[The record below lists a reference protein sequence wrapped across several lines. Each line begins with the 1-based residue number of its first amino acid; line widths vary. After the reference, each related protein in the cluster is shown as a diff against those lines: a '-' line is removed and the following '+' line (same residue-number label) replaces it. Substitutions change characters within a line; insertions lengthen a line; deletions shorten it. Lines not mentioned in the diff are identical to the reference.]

1 MLAGPHQSPCP
12 LSTSLVIYFS
22 RNTMIFRVTSLA
34 LLSGMVLFT
43 SAAPW
48 YSPPAPVT
56 HYVNVSNDT
65 AGLLYDPPYISAAVG
80 DTVSFTFHPKNH
92 TVTQSSFDAPCT
104 PLPGG
109 IDTGFVPVTPGTYDD
124 DLPSWEFIVVGTD
137 PVWIHCSQAANTAA
151 SHCGQG
157 MVFAVNP
164 GPEGSN
170 NSFSFFKAYALA
182 VGGELAA
189 VNSTTY

>member
-1 MLAGPHQSPCP
+1 
-12 LSTSLVIYFS
+12 
-22 RNTMIFRVTSLA
+22 MILPSLA

-65 AGLLYDPPYISAAVG
+65 AGLLYDPPYISATPG
-80 DTVSFTFHPKNH
+80 DTVSFKFHPKNH

-104 PLPGG
+104 PLYGG
-109 IDTGFVPVTPGTYDD
+109 TDTGFVPVTLGTNDS
-124 DLPSWEFIVVGTD
+124 DLPSREFIVADWD
-137 PVWIHCSQAANTAA
+137 PIWIHCRQAANTAA

-164 GPEGSN
+164 GPDGSY
-170 NSFSFFKAYALA
+170 NSFAAFKAKALA
-182 VGGELAA
+182 IGKQLAA
-189 VNSTTY
+189 SNGTKY

>member
-1 MLAGPHQSPCP
+1 MIYF
-12 LSTSLVIYFS
+12 SLLVYFS
-22 RNTMIFRVTSLA
+22 RNTMILPSLA

-65 AGLLYDPPYISAAVG
+65 AGLLYDPPYISATPG
-80 DTVSFTFHPKNH
+80 DTVSFKFHPKNH

-104 PLPGG
+104 PLYGG
-109 IDTGFVPVTPGTYDD
+109 TDTGFVPVTLGTNDS
-124 DLPSWEFIVVGTD
+124 DLPSREFIVADWD
-137 PVWIHCSQAANTAA
+137 PIWIHCRQAANTEA

-164 GPEGSN
+164 GPDGSY
-170 NSFSFFKAYALA
+170 NSFAAFKAKALA
-182 VGGELAA
+182 IGKQLAA
-189 VNSTTY
+189 SNGTKY